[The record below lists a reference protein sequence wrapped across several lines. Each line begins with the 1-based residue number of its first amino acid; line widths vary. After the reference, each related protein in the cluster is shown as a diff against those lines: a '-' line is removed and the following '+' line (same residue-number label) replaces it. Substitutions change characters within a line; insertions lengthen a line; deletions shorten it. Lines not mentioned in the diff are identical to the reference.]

1 MLAARGSDVALEWC
15 LGMAKSTKENTLVLS
30 DLHLAHPA
38 VRCSRRLRA
47 RHLRPLW
54 QGVSRLVVAG
64 DMAELQIN
72 RSRADAAREVA
83 ELQRLCEEDGVELLP
98 ISGNHDAY
106 LTDRR
111 HLELCDGRVLVTH
124 GDALHPAIAPWARGA
139 AAMREAVLK
148 GIGRV
153 LRERGLPDDPAR
165 LSLAER
171 LDIVQHVA
179 HSQFVA
185 CEAEGTHGLAEVL
198 MRPDRVA
205 LMAWYWRNQPDLAAA
220 FLEALAPQA
229 EVLIFG
235 HSHRPGVWQRSGRT
249 IMNTGSFALPARPR
263 AVLVIGDEL
272 RMHRIVRPT
281 RDVCMLYQTPTYVH
295 RFRTQAG
302 TRKPGLGALPRAA

>member
-1 MLAARGSDVALEWC
+1 
-15 LGMAKSTKENTLVLS
+15 MAPCTLDNAIIVS

-38 VRCSRRLRA
+38 VRSSKRLRA
-47 RHLRPLW
+47 EHLRPLW
-54 QGVSRLVVAG
+54 QGVERLVVAG

-72 RSRADAAREVA
+72 DSRAEAAREVA
-83 ELQRLCEEDGVELLP
+83 ELQRLCEADDVELVA

-111 HLELCDGRVLVTH
+111 HLELCGQRVLVTH

-139 AAMREAVLK
+139 SAMRDAVLG
-148 GIGRV
+148 GIRRV
-153 LRERGLPDDPAR
+153 LRDRGLPEDPER
-165 LSLAER
+165 LTLAER

-179 HSQFVA
+179 HGQFVA
-185 CEAEGTHGLAEVL
+185 QEADGAHGVSEVL

-235 HSHRPGVWQRSGRT
+235 HSHRPGVWQRGGRT
-249 IMNTGSFALPARPR
+249 ILNTGSFALPARPR
-263 AVLVIGDEL
+263 AVRVEGDRL
-272 RMHRIVRPT
+272 QMYRVVRPGGG
-281 RDVCMLYQTPTYVH
+281 DCELCASPTYVH
-295 RFRTQAG
+295 RFRSEG
-302 TRKPGLGALPRAA
+302 GRPSERPFSRAA